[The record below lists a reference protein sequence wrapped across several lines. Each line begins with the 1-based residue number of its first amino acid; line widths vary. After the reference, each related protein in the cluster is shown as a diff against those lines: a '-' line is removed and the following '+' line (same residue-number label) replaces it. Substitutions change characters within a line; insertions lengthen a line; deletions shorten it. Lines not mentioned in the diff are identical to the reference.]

1 MTGSIST
8 ERAFS
13 LPAFEGLRLIRRYWI
28 EQPELEIGQII
39 LLIEKL
45 EADGKNLDLQ
55 ASAYLATIVGT
66 DCSIEG
72 KEFYQECI
80 KAILEKHQP
89 IWARLMRAGRKRFV
103 RKLDDN
109 DQDIFAAAG
118 LMDERPDPIVVNWWD
133 GIGGQ
138 SRLLTDKEK
147 MLQAREAELLSIKHE
162 ENLLEQQKI
171 ELRPQWPGLDD
182 NYAGYDVLS
191 YEKTE
196 HGVVNKMIEVKSTN
210 VSPIKFF
217 VTKNEWKQAQKSG
230 SAYIFHVWN
239 MKANPPELHVKTVE
253 QVEPHIPSDNGN
265 GEWSSA
271 SIPLGS
277 G

>member
-1 MTGSIST
+1 MTNAIST

-28 EQPELEIGQII
+28 ERPEMEVDQII

-55 ASAYLATIVGT
+55 ASAYLATIVST

-133 GIGGQ
+133 SIGGQ

-162 ENLLEQQKI
+162 EKLLDQQQI

-191 YEKTE
+191 YEKTDL
-196 HGVVNKMIEVKSTN
+196 GVVNKMIEVKSTN

-217 VTKNEWKQAQKSG
+217 VTKNEWTQAQKSG
-230 SAYIFHVWN
+230 SAYLFHVWN
-239 MKANPPELHVKTVE
+239 MKANPPELHIRTVE
-253 QVEPHIPSDNGN
+253 QVKPHIPSDNGN
-265 GEWSSA
+265 GEWCSA

-277 G
+277 